1 MICSVNTVLVPLV
14 ALKGKN
20 NGLAVLDNLLN
31 DMLSLDAAATCF
43 WDPVAGEGGSGVHA
57 RVDVVST
64 RRVSPGRHADE
75 GPGVFRALSA
85 HERAATVALQNK

>member
-1 MICSVNTVLVPLV
+1 MESTASRGFQHVWCLVVFAVECTTNLLLLSGAWHEMTLSPVVCPQNKTMICSVNTVLVPLV

-43 WDPVAGEGGSGVHA
+43 
-57 RVDVVST
+57 
-64 RRVSPGRHADE
+64 
-75 GPGVFRALSA
+75 
-85 HERAATVALQNK
+85 